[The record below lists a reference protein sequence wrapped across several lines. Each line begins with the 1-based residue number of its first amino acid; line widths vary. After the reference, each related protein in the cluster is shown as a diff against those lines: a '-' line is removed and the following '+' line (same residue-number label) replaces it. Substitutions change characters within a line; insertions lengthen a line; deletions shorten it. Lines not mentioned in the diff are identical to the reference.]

1 VGDGRT
7 DARVALVTGAARGI
21 GLEVCRALAAHG
33 MTVVL
38 SARDGDRAAAAAAV
52 LAGDGLD
59 VRPLAL
65 DVTDA
70 DGVAAAAEALRA
82 DPGRLDVLVN
92 NAASFAPW
100 DETPSAADLDG
111 ARALME
117 VNLFGAWRVT
127 QALLPLLR
135 ESPSAR
141 VVNVSSG
148 AGTRADP
155 LSGLGAHG
163 GAAVSYGV
171 SKAALNALTTQMAAE
186 LAGTGVLVNA
196 VCPGLT
202 ATSPGMEATGAR
214 PVPEGAA
221 SVVWVASLPDDGPTG
236 GLFRDG
242 RILPW

>member
-1 VGDGRT
+1 V
-7 DARVALVTGAARGI
+7 VALVTGGARGI
-21 GLEVCRALAAHG
+21 GLEVCRALATEG

-38 SARDGDRAAAAAAV
+38 SARDGARAAEAAAT

-59 VRPLAL
+59 VRPLTL
-65 DVTDA
+65 DVA
-70 DGVAAAAEALRA
+70 DPGSVAAAAAALRA

-100 DETPSAADLDG
+100 DETPAAADLDA

-135 ESPSAR
+135 DSPAPR

-148 AGTRADP
+148 AGTRSDP
-155 LSGLGAHG
+155 VSGLGAHG

-186 LAGTGVLVNA
+186 LAGTRVLVNA

-202 ATSPGMEATGAR
+202 ATSPGMEEMGAR
-214 PVPEGAA
+214 PVAEGAA
-221 SVVWVASLPDDGPTG
+221 SVVWAATLPDDGPSG

-242 RILPW
+242 RILAW